1 MAECERAEHA
11 TAFGWQRLQKA
22 MRDQASQLRVY
33 PAHYAAEL
41 LALTLK
47 LGNAPLQAQRFYP
60 GKDGHVLVDS

>member
-1 MAECERAEHA
+1 
-11 TAFGWQRLQKA
+11 